1 MDKQLLTKEEITERI
16 EVLEEW
22 IKNTTFSE
30 MISTAVTEV
39 QLYRK
44 LLSNLEESNKESIV
58 NTVHTQVFQQI
69 GILI

>member
-58 NTVHTQVFQQI
+58 NTVHTQVFWICKQK
-69 GILI
+69 